1 MSQVQERLPERVS
14 SSRLYYYRPLLDFL
28 SQWMTPPSSSV
39 LKSETWML
47 SLTSIFPSPAWS
59 MTKFCQLYP
68 FNIFYI
74 ISTSSPSRLHHFS
87 PVGTICCLVYISEA
101 YLWFQSLLQAMPQRM
116 WNHKSENAV
125 PQPMLL
131 LCPELFSSRFVPL
144 MTIQLLS
151 FIIQLMCLFIKK
163 TFCFYLSRSGRSCPL
178 LHPTVSWTY
187 FFSTPVSSI
196 LETPSRLGCPLT
208 YSV

>member
-1 MSQVQERLPERVS
+1 MRSEKSSVMSQVQERLPERVS

-39 LKSETWML
+39 IKSETWML

-87 PVGTICCLVYISEA
+87 PEGTICCLVYISEA

-125 PQPMLL
+125 PS
-131 LCPELFSSRFVPL
+131 LCCSFVLNFFPPVLSLWWPSS
-144 MTIQLLS
+144 
-151 FIIQLMCLFIKK
+151 
-163 TFCFYLSRSGRSCPL
+163 
-178 LHPTVSWTY
+178 
-187 FFSTPVSSI
+187 
-196 LETPSRLGCPLT
+196 
-208 YSV
+208 YSAL